1 MEIDFNRIAV
11 KIGSNVLTRRDGTLD
26 VTRMSALVDQIAEL
40 HKAGIEIILV
50 SSGAVA
56 SGRSEV
62 RPTKKLDSVDQ
73 RQLFSAVGQAKLI
86 NRYYELFREHGIPV
100 GQVLTMKENFST
112 RRHYLNQKNCMTVML
127 ENGVIPIV
135 NENDTISV
143 SELMFTD
150 NDELSGL
157 IASMMDA
164 QALIILSN
172 IDGIYN
178 GSPTDPDSQVI
189 REIEQGKDLSSY
201 IQTSKS
207 SFGRGGMLTK
217 TNIARKVADEGI
229 TVIIA
234 NGKRDNILIE
244 INEELRM
251 KNEELR
257 MKNEELVPHPSSLK
271 YTRFIPSPQPVS
283 SIKKWIAHSEG
294 FAKGELH
301 INLCATELLFS
312 DKAVSIL
319 PVGIT
324 DVRGEFEKDD
334 IVRIIDSDGHPI
346 GVGKANCDSGQA
358 RETMGKHGKKPVV
371 HYDYLYIE

>member
-1 MEIDFNRIAV
+1 MEINLNRIAV
-11 KIGSNVLTRRDGTLD
+11 KVGSNVLTRRDGTLD

-40 HKAGIEIILV
+40 YKAGKEIILI

-56 SGRSEV
+56 SGRSEIHPN
-62 RPTKKLDSVDQ
+62 RKLDSVDQ

-100 GQVLTMKENFST
+100 GQVLTMKENFAT

-178 GSPTDPDSQVI
+178 GAPSDPASEVI
-189 REIEQGKDLSSY
+189 REIGPGEDLSAY
-201 IQTSKS
+201 IQTTKS
-207 SFGRGGMLTK
+207 NFGRGGMLTK
-217 TNIARKVADEGI
+217 TSIARKVADEGI

-234 NGKRDNILIE
+234 NGKRDNILTE
-244 INEELRM
+244 ILLNEELRM
-251 KNEELR
+251 KNEG
-257 MKNEELVPHPSSLK
+257 SSLK
-271 YTRFIPSPQPVS
+271 YTRFVPAPNPVS
-283 SIKKWIAHSEG
+283 SVKKWIAHSGG

-301 INLCATELLFS
+301 IDRNATELLFT
-312 DKAVSIL
+312 DKVASIL
-319 PVGIT
+319 PIGVTEIS
-324 DVRGEFEKDD
+324 GEFEKDD
-334 IVRIIDSDGHPI
+334 IVRIIDSEGRPI
-346 GVGKANCDSGQA
+346 GVGKANCDSAQA
-358 RETMGKHGKKPVV
+358 REEMGKHGKKPVV
-371 HYDYLYIE
+371 HYDYLYIEN

>member
-1 MEIDFNRIAV
+1 MEQQLTRIAV

-26 VTRMSALVDQIAEL
+26 VTRMSALVDQVAEL
-40 HKAGIEIILV
+40 HKAGVEIILV

-56 SGRSEV
+56 SGRSEIH
-62 RPTKKLDSVDQ
+62 PAKKLDSVDQ

-100 GQVLTMKENFST
+100 GQVLTMKENFAT

-164 QALIILSN
+164 QVLIILSN

-178 GSPTDPDSQVI
+178 GSPADPASEVI
-189 REIEQGKDLSSY
+189 RKIEHGKDLSSY
-201 IQTSKS
+201 IQTTKS

-234 NGKRDNILIE
+234 NGKRDNILVDLLHQ
-244 INEELRM
+244 EL
-251 KNEELR
+251 
-257 MKNEELVPHPSSLK
+257 PSLFPDVQSSALDSQLT
-271 YTRFIPSPQPVS
+271 YTRFIPAPQPVS
-283 SIKKWIAHSEG
+283 SVKKWIAHSEG

-301 INLCATELLFS
+301 IDDCATKVLAS

-319 PVGIT
+319 PIGIT

-334 IVRIIDSDGHPI
+334 IVRIIDFEGNPI
-346 GVGKANCDSGQA
+346 GVGKANCSSEQA
-358 RETMGKHGKKPVV
+358 REAMGKHGKKPVV